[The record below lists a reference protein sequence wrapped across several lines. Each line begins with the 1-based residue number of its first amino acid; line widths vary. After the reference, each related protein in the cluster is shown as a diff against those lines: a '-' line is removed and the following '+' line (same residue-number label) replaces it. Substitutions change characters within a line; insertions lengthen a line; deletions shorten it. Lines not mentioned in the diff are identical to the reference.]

1 MKRNE
6 MKWNEMKHAIV
17 LNESSIRACSKP
29 ERNKTQSPCN
39 MEAAISVTGDISAA
53 ENVETKMKAAGI

>member
-1 MKRNE
+1 
-6 MKWNEMKHAIV
+6 MKHAIV